1 MSGTL
6 PSGLMSHL
14 KMNDCLVII
23 RVYYQASLKSIAKN
37 SSHYHRCSKSDL
49 FDQAAMENNRNNS
62 IISPFP
68 FC

>member
-14 KMNDCLVII
+14 KKNDGLVII
-23 RVYYQASLKSIAKN
+23 IVYYQASLKSIAKN

-49 FDQAAMENNRNNS
+49 FDQAAMEK
-62 IISPFP
+62 
-68 FC
+68 